1 MIVESLEDYA
11 EYLIQL
17 QPYFEQLPKK
27 TQAEMLYMIYL
38 ALKNIAQ
45 IAMAE
50 GITLP
55 EIPQLSPEMLA
66 LLSL

>member
-11 EYLIQL
+11 EYFMQL

-27 TQAEMLYMIYL
+27 TQAEMLYVIYL
-38 ALKNIAQ
+38 ALKNIER

-50 GITLP
+50 GIALP
-55 EIPQLSPEMLA
+55 EIPQLSPEVFA